1 MLVLPRKIPM
11 DEQNIHSRSQPL
23 RATIAVRKA
32 RPPCAYAADR
42 RTGVIT
48 GSILSPLSPAFR
60 STPPPS
66 SAAPSWRGA
75 A

>member
-11 DEQNIHSRSQPL
+11 NEQNIHSRSQPL

-48 GSILSPLSPAFR
+48 GSILSPAFR
-60 STPPPS
+60 STPPS